1 MSPGTLAVLARRS
14 RSFRADIRWLFCNSS
29 YSARSAAGTATTQ
42 DVPPA
47 ATPTSARPA
56 PKRSRAK
63 KQAAAPATDGAT
75 AATNTTQSNTT
86 NNAAAAGTETGP
98 SGRPLPFNT
107 KPLYDRIE
115 KLTKTHGDLITYL
128 HGELD
133 RRRDWEEMMVKEM
146 HQRHQVLLTLI
157 TSLVPVTNSTVGSSG
172 HGQAGRSSLLASDLS
187 TTIGRAGLPGVPSV
201 SNMGSLQDQDFGNG
215 AGFEDDNDYGN
226 DTPVISLSQPAAY
239 TQQTAGES
247 STQGAS
253 AGGLKRARE
262 GDGPHYHDFQKDAGV
277 EVDERGIIYM
287 AGGRKNGVVP
297 TKIAVSIAMVRRKML
312 PLVI

>member
-1 MSPGTLAVLARRS
+1 
-14 RSFRADIRWLFCNSS
+14 
-29 YSARSAAGTATTQ
+29 
-42 DVPPA
+42 
-47 ATPTSARPA
+47 
-56 PKRSRAK
+56 
-63 KQAAAPATDGAT
+63 
-75 AATNTTQSNTT
+75 
-86 NNAAAAGTETGP
+86 
-98 SGRPLPFNT
+98 
-107 KPLYDRIE
+107 
-115 KLTKTHGDLITYL
+115 
-128 HGELD
+128 
-133 RRRDWEEMMVKEM
+133 MMVKEM

-157 TSLVPVTNSTVGSSG
+157 TSLVPVTNSTAGSSG

-226 DTPVISLSQPAAY
+226 DTPAY

-253 AGGLKRARE
+253 AGGLKRARD

-277 EVDERGIIYM
+277 EVDDRGIIYM

>member
-1 MSPGTLAVLARRS
+1 
-14 RSFRADIRWLFCNSS
+14 
-29 YSARSAAGTATTQ
+29 
-42 DVPPA
+42 
-47 ATPTSARPA
+47 
-56 PKRSRAK
+56 
-63 KQAAAPATDGAT
+63 
-75 AATNTTQSNTT
+75 
-86 NNAAAAGTETGP
+86 
-98 SGRPLPFNT
+98 
-107 KPLYDRIE
+107 
-115 KLTKTHGDLITYL
+115 
-128 HGELD
+128 
-133 RRRDWEEMMVKEM
+133 
-146 HQRHQVLLTLI
+146 
-157 TSLVPVTNSTVGSSG
+157 
-172 HGQAGRSSLLASDLS
+172 
-187 TTIGRAGLPGVPSV
+187 
-201 SNMGSLQDQDFGNG
+201 MGSLQDQDFGNG